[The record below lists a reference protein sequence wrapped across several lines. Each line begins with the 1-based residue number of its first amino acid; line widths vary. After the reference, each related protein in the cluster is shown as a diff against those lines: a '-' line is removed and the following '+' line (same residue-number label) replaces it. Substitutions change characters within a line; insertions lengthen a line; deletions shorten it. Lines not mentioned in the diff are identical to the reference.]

1 VLQTSWKRKTCGLD
15 PLDFTEANN
24 LMTCGMKKD
33 LFEGED
39 EIVVED
45 LLRTFSFDGQQQYV
59 KSLSGTWMPYE
70 FLVGKDPCFVE

>member
-1 VLQTSWKRKTCGLD
+1 
-15 PLDFTEANN
+15 
-24 LMTCGMKKD
+24 MTCGMKKD